1 VDSDPGLPR
10 SRGRRPGVPPRALSV
25 IYALVAG
32 AVLWLAA
39 VSGGPPGLSMT
50 LAIAAL
56 AALGAGALVW
66 RRDAADRAG
75 ASQRLELLFTQFPD
89 LLVTADTAGH
99 FLDVNPVWQRVFGFT
114 ADELK
119 TKPFLD
125 FVHPDDVA
133 RTLAMYADQQ
143 AGGEAVAFVNRYR
156 CKDGSYRWLEWNAT
170 PVAVGGLI
178 YAMARDITER
188 RAAEE
193 QIRGLTAQ
201 LQANVASLQAAN
213 AELEAFSY
221 SVSHDLRAPLRHI
234 GGFSDL
240 LEKRATGTLDEESRR
255 YLAKVRTSAQRMGK
269 LIDDLL
275 AFSRLGRAEL
285 RATDVELDEVARSAA
300 AEIQEEM
307 AGRNVDLRVRPLP
320 AVRGDPSLLRLAL
333 VNLLSNALKYT
344 RPRPRAE
351 IELGAEAGSGG
362 DVVVFV
368 RDNGVGF
375 DMKYADKLFG
385 VFQRLHSAE
394 EFEGT
399 GIGLANVQRIVHR
412 HGGRVWGEGK
422 PDAGATF
429 YLSLPAA
436 AGEAAA

>member
-1 VDSDPGLPR
+1 MDAR
-10 SRGRRPGVPPRALSV
+10 RGRSQRRGIDPPAPSWTLV
-25 IYALVAG
+25 AIHTLVAG
-32 AVLWLAA
+32 AVLGLMAIGQASGVGIALGA
-39 VSGGPPGLSMT
+39 V
-50 LAIAAL
+50 AL
-56 AALGAGALVW
+56 AALGGAALLW
-66 RRDAADRAG
+66 HRDARERAG
-75 ASQRLELLFTQFPD
+75 TAARLDLLFSNFPD

-99 FLDVNPVWQRVFGFT
+99 FVDVNPVWQKVFGFT
-114 ADELK
+114 AHELK
-119 TKPFLD
+119 AKPFLD

-133 RTLAMYADQQ
+133 RTLQMYADQKEG
-143 AGGEAVAFVNRYR
+143 AEAVAFVNRYR
-156 CKDGSYRWLEWNAT
+156 CKDGTYRWLEWNAT
-170 PVAVGGLI
+170 PVADGDLI
-178 YAMARDITER
+178 YAMARDITDR

-193 QIRGLTAQ
+193 QIRALTSQ
-201 LQANVASLQAAN
+201 LEAHVASLQAVN

-234 GGFSDL
+234 MGFADL
-240 LEKRATGTLDEESRR
+240 LERHAAGGLDEQSRR
-255 YLAKVRTSAQRMGK
+255 YLAKVRSAAKRMGQ

-285 RATDVELDEVARSAA
+285 QASDVPLDDVVRSAT
-300 AEIQEEM
+300 AEVQEEL
-307 AGRNVDLRVRPLP
+307 AGREVDLKIHPLP

-351 IELGAEAGSGG
+351 IELGTSPGG
-362 DVVVFV
+362 NGHVVVFV

-399 GIGLANVQRIVHR
+399 GIGLANVQRIIHR
-412 HGGRVWGEGK
+412 HGGRVWGEGQ

-429 YLSLPAA
+429 YLTLPAA
-436 AGEAAA
+436 HGGSAA

>member
-1 VDSDPGLPR
+1 VDSDPGLPPR
-10 SRGRRPGVPPRALSV
+10 VGLRPAAPPRALMV
-25 IYALVAG
+25 IHTLVAG
-32 AVLWLAA
+32 AVLWLVALSSGPFGLTISLA
-39 VSGGPPGLSMT
+39 VV
-50 LAIAAL
+50 AL
-56 AALGAGALVW
+56 VALGAAALLW
-66 RRDAADRAG
+66 RRDTVERAA
-75 ASQRLELLFTQFPD
+75 ASHRLELLFSQFPD

-99 FLDVNPVWQRVFGFT
+99 FRDVNPVWQKVFGFT

-133 RTLAMYADQQ
+133 RTLAMYAEQQ
-143 AGGEAVAFVNRYR
+143 AGGEAVAFANRYR

-170 PVAVGGLI
+170 PVSVGDLI
-178 YAMARDITER
+178 YAMARDVTER

-193 QIRGLTAQ
+193 KIRALTAQ
-201 LQANVASLQAAN
+201 LEEHVASLEAVN

-234 GGFSDL
+234 VGFADL
-240 LEKRATGTLDEESRR
+240 LEQRAAGALDEQGRR
-255 YLAKVRTSAQRMGK
+255 YLAKVRSAAQRMGA

-285 RATDVELDEVARSAA
+285 RATDVSLDEVVRSAA
-300 AEIQEEM
+300 AEVQEEL
-307 AGRNVDLRVRPLP
+307 AGRDVDLRVRPLP
-320 AVRGDPSLLRLAL
+320 AVRGDPGLLRLAL
-333 VNLLSNALKYT
+333 VNLLSNAVKYT

-351 IELGAEAGSGG
+351 IELGAEPGANG

-385 VFQRLHSAE
+385 VFQRLHSADQ
-394 EFEGT
+394 FEGT

-412 HGGRVWGEGK
+412 HGGRVWGEGR

-436 AGEAAA
+436 GREASL